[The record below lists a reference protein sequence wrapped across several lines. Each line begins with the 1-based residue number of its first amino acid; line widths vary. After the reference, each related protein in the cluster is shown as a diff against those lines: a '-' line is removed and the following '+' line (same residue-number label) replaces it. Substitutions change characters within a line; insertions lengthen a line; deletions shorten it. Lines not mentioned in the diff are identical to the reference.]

1 MGRIRRLVA
10 VLLSLLFPGLGHV
23 YVRRFQR
30 GLGFAVTAVGVV
42 LLLGPPLPTSGP
54 VVESAL
60 AAWEAASFE
69 ANVALSAVEFA
80 AMLDVYLLERPT
92 ADADAD
98 TVASCPNCGR
108 ELDETLSFCPWCA
121 HELRAE

>member
-10 VLLSLLFPGLGHV
+10 VILSFLFPGLGHV

-30 GLGFAVTAVGVV
+30 GLGFAAMAVGVV

-60 AAWEAASFE
+60 EAWEASSFE

-80 AMLDVYLLERPT
+80 AMLDVYLLERST
-92 ADADAD
+92 ADPETA
-98 TVASCPNCGR
+98 ASCPNCGR
-108 ELDETLSFCPWCA
+108 ELDESLSFCPWCA